1 MQSDILQRIAELQA
15 AQGEIIDRQNTLIN
29 DLFRL
34 LMQHVSTEE
43 LTEQLE
49 ELNSIEQLRDRTET

>member
-29 DLFRL
+29 DLFWL
-34 LMQHVSTEE
+34 LMRHVSTEE